1 MFIAGLMFLLFRSVF
16 GLLITRFNNLPIKT
30 FAILWLFLALGV
42 GLSSFYQL
50 NSVVVYL
57 IAGLM
62 ILDGLTLLLIPKRLL
77 QTSLLWSMKQNNWYA
92 IFYSAYLLTL
102 GTLLLLELIIFMPDL
117 IF

>member
-1 MFIAGLMFLLFRSVF
+1 MFITGLVFILFRPVF
-16 GLLITRFNNLPIKT
+16 GFLILRFNNLPIRT
-30 FAILWLFLALGV
+30 FAVLWLFLALGV

-62 ILDGLTLLLIPKRLL
+62 ALDGLTLLLIPKRLL
-77 QTSLLWSMKQNNWYA
+77 QTRLLWSMKQNNWYA
-92 IFYSAYLLTL
+92 IFYSAYLLIL
-102 GTLLLLELIIFMPDL
+102 GTLLLLELLIFIPDL